1 MPSHL
6 LTNLEIQKYYQK
18 ESKLNGV
25 YSKNTFPKIKYVAYV
40 INLDDYK
47 SIGTHL
53 IVLHVNDNNVPYFD
67 SFGVEHISK
76 EIKSITGNKNIIT
89 NISRIQAC
97 NLIMSQYFCIGSIDI
112 MLKGK
117 SLLDYTNLFSPND
130 YDENDKIILKHF

>member
-6 LTNLEIQKYYQK
+6 LTNLEIQKYYPN
-18 ESKLNGV
+18 EPKLNFV
-25 YSKNTFPKIKYVAYV
+25 YSRNTFPKIKDVAYV

-53 IVLHVNDNNVPYFD
+53 IVLYVNDNNVPYFD
-67 SFGVEHISK
+67 SFGVEHIFK

-97 NLIMSQYFCIGSIDI
+97 NSIISQYFCIGSIDV
-112 MLKGK
+112 MVKGK
-117 SLLDYTNLFSPND
+117 SLLDYKNLFSPND